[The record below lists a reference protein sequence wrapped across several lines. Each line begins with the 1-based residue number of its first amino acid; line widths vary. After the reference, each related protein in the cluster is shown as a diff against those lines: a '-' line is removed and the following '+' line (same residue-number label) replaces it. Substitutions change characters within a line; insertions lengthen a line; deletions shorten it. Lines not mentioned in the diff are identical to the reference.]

1 MRSLP
6 PTLTLCF
13 FLAGCGT
20 GDWSVSAWGEDYIEA
35 GIPAEEFE
43 DGCSA
48 SFERFSVEFSE
59 ASLRTPQEE
68 VVGEIPVGRVE
79 LTEPGPHALGTVAV
93 APGTYDRVYYS
104 IGSSSE
110 ASVQTAGTV
119 TCGDTSVAFDWSFNP
134 SVRYRCLADA
144 PLEVLVPDGG
154 EVTTQ
159 LTIHGDHL
167 FYDSLA
173 GEGEGLRG
181 QAIVDADADEDGL
194 VTLAE
199 LETVLVE
206 GLGYP
211 VGTHTDILHYADFL
225 SQLVSG
231 IGHVDGEGH
240 CYAD

>member
-48 SFERFSVEFSE
+48 SFERFSVEFSD

-154 EVTTQ
+154 EVTTSSPS
-159 LTIHGDHL
+159 TAIT
-167 FYDSLA
+167 SSTTA
-173 GEGEGLRG
+173 SPAKERG
-181 QAIVDADADEDGL
+181 SAAR
-194 VTLAE
+194 
-199 LETVLVE
+199 
-206 GLGYP
+206 P
-211 VGTHTDILHYADFL
+211 L
-225 SQLVSG
+225 SMRTRMQTALSPWRSWRQSSSRAWATRWAPTQTSSTTP
-231 IGHVDGEGH
+231 IFSPSW
-240 CYAD
+240 